1 MVVLHTHFALLYLRG
16 GLCWDWGLACRRSTA
31 IFTSENKSIQTLN
44 TTVTWRS
51 ANDVHA
57 KNGSGCV
64 TVQMKQSARIQILKS
79 KKDGSSKCRRF
90 CRPICQIEF
99 EMNPKWWTSFLRVK
113 ICKKL
118 AELECIR
125 FSSSNLGFRN
135 SPNQKG
141 DTSESALKYRTQQ
154 HCQNLKMHVCLYC
167 WFASSKRKRRRR
179 ERKEK
184 KKKKHR
190 AFVVDQTLNVGVI

>member
-1 MVVLHTHFALLYLRG
+1 MEITGEDIVKYFIFFFKPTTVAMVVLHTHFALLYLRG

-135 SPNQKG
+135 SPNQKV
-141 DTSESALKYRTQQ
+141 T
-154 HCQNLKMHVCLYC
+154 H
-167 WFASSKRKRRRR
+167 
-179 ERKEK
+179 
-184 KKKKHR
+184 
-190 AFVVDQTLNVGVI
+190 LNPRWNIVHNSIARI